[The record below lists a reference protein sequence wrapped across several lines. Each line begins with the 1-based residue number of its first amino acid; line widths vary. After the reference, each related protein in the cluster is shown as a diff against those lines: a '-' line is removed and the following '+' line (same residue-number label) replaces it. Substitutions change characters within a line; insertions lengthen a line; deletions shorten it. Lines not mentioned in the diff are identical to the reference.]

1 MYFIERFKSLIFAG
15 KNASIEML
23 FHNFAKEPAKEGK
36 RVKIT
41 CKVNGEPAPK
51 VTWFKDRRSINRNKT
66 KFEFVHT
73 R

>member
-1 MYFIERFKSLIFAG
+1 
-15 KNASIEML
+15 ML